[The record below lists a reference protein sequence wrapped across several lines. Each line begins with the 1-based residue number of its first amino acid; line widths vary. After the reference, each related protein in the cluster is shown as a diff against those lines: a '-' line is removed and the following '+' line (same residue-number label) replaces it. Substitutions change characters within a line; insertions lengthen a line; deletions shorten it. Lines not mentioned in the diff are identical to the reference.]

1 MDVSTFRTKS
11 AVFRFN
17 SGSVRE
23 LCEGRERGWRG
34 RGRETLDERR
44 VIVRAVGDPADLAVI
59 CVPAKEGH
67 PPRPSRARS
76 TLSARPHQGI
86 GTLAWRK
93 LTSCPPVG
101 VGQLSLV
108 LCGCHSQGGRL
119 HDITWCSETEV
130 LMEEQHFSSAVI
142 QVSNAAIDQTPRGH
156 PDHLSSVFFI
166 AVTARL
172 ACAAISSCHIHANR
186 RRAASTNCCSLSSL
200 IGASYRSVQKLIAS

>member
-76 TLSARPHQGI
+76 TLSARPHQGDWHL
-86 GTLAWRK
+86 G
-93 LTSCPPVG
+93 
-101 VGQLSLV
+101 
-108 LCGCHSQGGRL
+108 
-119 HDITWCSETEV
+119 SEKAYE
-130 LMEEQHFSSAVI
+130 LPAS
-142 QVSNAAIDQTPRGH
+142 RGW
-156 PDHLSSVFFI
+156 S
-166 AVTARL
+166 
-172 ACAAISSCHIHANR
+172 AISSTVWMPFTR
-186 RRAASTNCCSLSSL
+186 WTFT
-200 IGASYRSVQKLIAS
+200 